1 MRLNRISIKLPILLL
16 SGFLLGGCNKYLD
29 VEPKGYTLLSNV
41 EDYDLWMNDQKL
53 WIQPFDLNYLS
64 DFVDFPNA
72 AVPGTSPTELIY
84 TWAPQY
90 TEDAGFWGAH
100 YSIINAYNSVVKG
113 VESAAGGTER
123 QKRQLKAEALLG
135 RAYNYLF
142 LVNEYGKSYDSATA
156 ATDLAV
162 PFVTSDD
169 VAQEVPPRSTV
180 KEIYDRII
188 KDITDAIPN
197 LPEDNSK
204 NRFRASVSG
213 AYSVLA
219 RVYLN
224 AHNYTKARESAELA
238 LQNASGQGMIDYN
251 TVANASALQPIDIR
265 QDVIYARTAGSEF
278 YYPST
283 SFLRTFD
290 VNDKRLRFFYTP
302 LGDFS
307 FPVRGGVYYF
317 PSGNLAATNV
327 LANSGTSIQEMK
339 LTIAEA
345 AARSG
350 DLDEALKQLDEVR
363 KNRITTA
370 NYTPYSST
378 DPEYVLEK
386 VLEERS
392 YEFPFNGIR
401 WFDMRRLAAEGRVP
415 TFNRLDAQGNII
427 ATLEPNSPRYTL
439 QVPAMVLQYNPGM
452 KQNP

>member
-1 MRLNRISIKLPILLL
+1 MRLHRISIKFSILLL
-16 SGFLLGGCNKYLD
+16 SGFLLSGCNRYLD
-29 VEPKGYTLLSNV
+29 VDPKGYTLLKNV

-72 AVPGTSPTELIY
+72 AVPATSPTELLY

-90 TEDAGFWGAH
+90 TDDAGFWGAH
-100 YSIINAYNSVVKG
+100 YSIINAYNSVING
-113 VESAAGGTER
+113 VESAVGGTER
-123 QKRQLKAEALLG
+123 QKKQLKAEALLG

-142 LVNEYGKSYDSATA
+142 LVNEYAKSYDSATA
-156 ATDLAV
+156 ATDPGV

-169 VAQEVPPRSTV
+169 VAQDVPPRSSV
-180 KEIYDRII
+180 KVVYDRII
-188 KDITDAIPN
+188 KDITDAIPF

-204 NRFRASVSG
+204 NRFRASVAA

-224 AHNYTKARESAELA
+224 AHNYEKARESAERA
-238 LQNASGQGMIDYN
+238 LQNTTGQAVIDYN
-251 TVANASALQPIDIR
+251 AVANATALQPIDLR
-265 QDVIYARTAGSEF
+265 EDVIFARTAGSEV

-283 SFLRTFD
+283 SFLKTFD

-307 FPVRGGVYYF
+307 FPIRGGVYYF
-317 PSGNLAATNV
+317 PSGSLAATNV
-327 LANSGTSIQEMK
+327 LANSGTSVQEMK
-339 LTIAEA
+339 LIIAEA

-363 KNRITTA
+363 RNRITTA
-370 NYTPYSST
+370 NYVPYSST

-386 VLEERS
+386 VLEERRF
-392 YEFPFNGIR
+392 EFPFNGIR
-401 WFDMRRLAAEGRVP
+401 WFDMRRLAAEGRV
-415 TFNRLDAQGNII
+415 TDFTRLDAQGNII
-427 ATLEPNSPRYTL
+427 ARLEPNSARYTL
-439 QVPAMVLQYNPGM
+439 QIPAMVLQYNPDM